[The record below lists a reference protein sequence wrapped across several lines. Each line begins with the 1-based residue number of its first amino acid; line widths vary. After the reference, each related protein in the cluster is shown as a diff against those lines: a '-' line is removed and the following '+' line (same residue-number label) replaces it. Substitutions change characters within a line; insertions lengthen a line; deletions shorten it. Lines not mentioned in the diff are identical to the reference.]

1 MEDFFEKLVKAYIKN
16 ELKLFLIHLEKKKKF
31 NIDIKIKKKNINIK
45 FSDINLDMQ
54 IKKIKKDPIGF
65 AKSCNQKEIENILVI
80 LNNAYYNKT
89 SLVSD
94 EIYDLLVD
102 YVEETY
108 KSEMPNKIGAEINVF
123 KEKVQL
129 PTHLPSME
137 KIKPDTNS
145 LSNWL
150 HNYPGTKIISD
161 KLDGM
166 SLLIDA
172 RSKPVKAYTR
182 GNGSIGQ
189 DISWIVNYIN
199 IGTINQCMVR
209 GECIVSKENWE
220 IIKKDY
226 PEYSNPRNFV
236 SGYTGRKI
244 ITKSLMKYIDFVAYE
259 YIGENPIKIE
269 TQLKN
274 LEEFKMNVV
283 NYSIHDN
290 ISNSILSKILSDRR
304 DNSKYEVDGIIITD
318 NIPHPRETSEKYPK
332 YAKAFKMILDDQT
345 AEVIV
350 KGITWEPSIYGILNP
365 IVNLSKINLD
375 GVNIS
380 NATGYNANFIINNKI
395 GGVIGPGSIV
405 KLTRSGGVIP
415 KIIQVV
421 KPFQGNVSEVLPNP
435 NLYDGAYKWTESKID
450 LILNEPDKNEKIK
463 IKRIQHF
470 FGSLGVPFFKE
481 GLISK
486 VYNAGFITISSMLL
500 LNKSDLLKIDG
511 FKEVSS
517 EKIINEISKY
527 YKKATLSDIM
537 AAHYSFGSGFGN
549 RKIQP
554 IIDKYPNILDID
566 INHKD
571 TRIKLIN
578 DISNIDGYQIKTAE
592 KFVNGLS
599 TFKEFYNSIPNI
611 HINNNNNVN
620 NDVNNDI
627 KILSTKL
634 SGRVFCPTGFRI
646 NTDLEKLILS
656 NSGKIENT
664 IRSNVTDLIVK
675 DNYSLSSS
683 KCIKAKEKKINILIK
698 DDFIK
703 LF

>member
-1 MEDFFEKLVKAYIKN
+1 MKVVKAYIKK
-16 ELKLFLIHLEKKKKF
+16 EIELFLINIKEKKKLNF
-31 NIDIKIKKKNINIK
+31 DIKIKKKDINITL
-45 FSDINLDMQ
+45 SDIYLDM
-54 IKKIKKDPIGF
+54 KLEKIKKDPIGY
-65 AKSCNQKEIENILVI
+65 AKSCNQKELENILVL
-80 LNNAYYNKT
+80 LNNAYYNNT

-94 EIYDLLVD
+94 EIYDLLTEYLD
-102 YVEETY
+102 ETY
-108 KSEMPNKIGAEINVF
+108 KSELSNTIGAEINVS

-172 RSKPVKAYTR
+172 RSNPIKAYTR

-199 IGTINQCMVR
+199 IGTINKCMVR

-220 IIKKDY
+220 IIKNDY

-259 YIGENPIKIE
+259 YIGEVPIKIE

-274 LEEFKMNVV
+274 LEEFQMNVV

-318 NIPHPRETSEKYPK
+318 NFPHPRETSEKYPK

-365 IVNLSKINLD
+365 IVNISKINLD

-380 NATGYNANFIINNKI
+380 NATGHNANFIINNKI

-421 KPFQGNVSEVLPNP
+421 KPFKGDVSEVLPNP
-435 NLYDGAYKWTESKID
+435 NLYEGGYKWTDSKID
-450 LILNEPDKNEKIK
+450 LILNEPDKNEKVK

-486 VYNAGFITISSMLL
+486 VYNAGFITISSMLH
-500 LNKSDLLKIDG
+500 LNKSDLLKING
-511 FKEVSS
+511 FKEISS

-527 YKKATLSDIM
+527 YNKATLSDIM
-537 AAHYSFGSGFGN
+537 AAHHSFGSGFGK

-554 IIDKYPNILDID
+554 IIDKFPNILDID
-566 INHKD
+566 IKH
-571 TRIKLIN
+571 TESRIKLIN
-578 DISNIDGYQIKTAE
+578 DISTLDGYQIKTAE
-592 KFVNGLS
+592 KFINGLS
-599 TFKEFYNSIPNI
+599 GFKEFYNSIP
-611 HINNNNNVN
+611 HININNNVN
-620 NDVNNDI
+620 NDVNNNI
-627 KILSTKL
+627 KIVSTKL

-646 NTDLEKLILS
+646 NPDLEKLILG
-656 NSGKIENT
+656 NSGKIETT
-664 IRSNVTDLIVK
+664 IKSNVTDLIVK
-675 DNYSLSSS
+675 DNNSLSSC

-698 DDFIK
+698 DEFITS
-703 LF
+703 LII